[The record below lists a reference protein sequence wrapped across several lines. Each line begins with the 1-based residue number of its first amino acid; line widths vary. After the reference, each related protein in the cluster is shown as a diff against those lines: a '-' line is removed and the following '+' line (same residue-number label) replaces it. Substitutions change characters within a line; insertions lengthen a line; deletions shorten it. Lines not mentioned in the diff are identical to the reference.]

1 MQKTKSLPPFTI
13 WLVCALALT
22 LVTGMAPAPIIAQQT
37 DKSGW
42 QHATRLAVGPVSF
55 GGDDV
60 GTVTVRLTT
69 VQGVPVGGEHIVL
82 FINDQPELHAST
94 APSGIAAFALGP
106 DVATDGTLLRF
117 VFPGDDDHQASIAV
131 QRLHIEPPTEIAEEP
146 DELAQGALELP
157 LLVLSLPKLAPRLWD
172 LPQRTAVQHLFT
184 NLEVPSGFTGG
195 MAETSA
201 QPATE
206 TGAGTGLEIASG
218 AIAPDWQ
225 QPSSSRVVPPA
236 LTKSILAPDAFAAAI
251 APPKADNSA
260 AASAAAS
267 ENSSASG
274 STDNG
279 ASVGAISQRA
289 VRDLAGQPWA
299 AGLLVLASV
308 LVAAPALHL
317 AGRRR
322 VIRFPA
328 SLRPSALFAAIPM
341 PAWYVMRVASIGI
354 AVGLAITLVLRPQT
368 GLFLFWRVVIPVL
381 PLLFFLAP
389 ALWRNIC
396 PMAALNQAPRLF
408 HFTRGLPT
416 PRWLQNYSYVIAASL
431 FLILAS
437 TRKVLFNTNGLALA
451 VMILCALGGA
461 LLMGAV
467 FRGKSGWCSSICPL
481 LPIQRV
487 YGQTAFV
494 TVPHRHCQPCL
505 GCTRNCFDLSPRNAL
520 LADLHDDMPH
530 FAGQRKVFAGIFLG
544 FILGFFLMP
553 DAATLAVWQVYA
565 ILALAS
571 LVSLGSFFLLESI
584 FRVSAHKLIVL
595 YGAAALTAF
604 YWFNAPGL
612 AGLVAA
618 PPPAWLV
625 ALLRASVLALAGLW
639 VVRTFRKETEYAAQ
653 VQADRLAVHVPTA
666 DLLASAAVVAGPAA
680 AGQAVSA
687 PSVPMVTVEPEGT
700 RIAVSG
706 NRTLLEIIEQQ
717 GLEIEAGCRMGL
729 CGADPICVL
738 KGMEN
743 LSKCGDDERTTL
755 ERLGLAPNTRMACM
769 ARVRGDVSVGL
780 KPAKPDV
787 FRTSIVTGFPYD
799 KSVERVVIIGNGIAG
814 VTAADHIRRRHPK
827 CEIHLVGRE
836 RHHLYNRM
844 GITRL
849 IYGRSAMQGLY
860 LLPEQWYED
869 FNVTCWLNTQVTAV
883 DSTAQQVTLG
893 TGETLPYDRLILT
906 TGSQSFVPPIEGFG
920 MPGTFVLRTA
930 DDAMAIRTY
939 VQEYTCRQAVVAGGG
954 LLGLEAAYGLHKLG
968 IAVTVLERS
977 SALLSRQLDAQGA
990 AFLAAQLA
998 KMGITVLLEAEVAA
1012 VKAGGDGAERSHPGT
1027 LTLKDGRTLPCDL
1040 LLVAAG
1046 IRADLELAQRAGI
1059 MTNRGIV
1066 VDAQMRTSNPY
1077 IYAAGDVVEFD
1088 GALEG
1093 LWPAAVSQGT
1103 IAAANAV
1110 AAPGASLQAY
1120 APAAPV
1126 TTLKVAG
1133 VDLTTIGRFEAVG
1146 SDELTIAL
1154 AEHATNK
1161 YRKLVIA
1168 GGKIAGAILL
1178 GYPEDAAG
1186 VTEAVRQKLDV
1197 TNQLEALRSGDWS
1210 GLRKLVD

>member
-1 MQKTKSLPPFTI
+1 MHKPKSLPLITI
-13 WLVCALALT
+13 WLGCALT
-22 LVTGMAPAPIIAQQT
+22 LVAVMALIAAPAPINAQQT
-37 DKSGW
+37 DKSNW
-42 QHATRLAVGPVSF
+42 QHATRLTAGPVTF
-55 GGDDV
+55 GGDNV
-60 GTVTVRLTT
+60 GTATVRLTT
-69 VQGVPVGGEHIVL
+69 VQGIPVGGEHIVL
-82 FINDQPELHAST
+82 FVNDRAELHATT

-106 DVATDGTLLRF
+106 EVATDGSVLRF
-117 VFPGDDDHQASIAV
+117 VFPGDDDHQASIAI
-131 QRLHIEPPTEIAEEP
+131 QRLHVEPPMELTEEP
-146 DELAQGALELP
+146 EELAQGALELP
-157 LLVLSLPKLAPRLWD
+157 LLVLSLPQLAPRLWD
-172 LPQRTAVQHLFT
+172 LPQRVAVQHLFT
-184 NLEVPSGFTGG
+184 NLELPSDFAASATAPG
-195 MAETSA
+195 A
-201 QPATE
+201 QPETE
-206 TGAGTGLEIASG
+206 TGAGADLEAGSRVP
-218 AIAPDWQ
+218 APDWQ
-225 QPSSSRVVPPA
+225 HTGSSEAAIPAPSSLV
-236 LTKSILAPDAFAAAI
+236 LAPDALAAALP
-251 APPKADNSA
+251 APQNSVSPSA
-260 AASAAAS
+260 NDSTGTGASAG
-267 ENSSASG
+267 E
-274 STDNG
+274 
-279 ASVGAISQRA
+279 ISQH
-289 VRDLAGQPWA
+289 VIQDLARQPWA

-308 LVAAPALHL
+308 LIAAPALHL

-322 VIRFPA
+322 VIWFPA
-328 SLRPSALFAAIPM
+328 SLRPSALFAAITM
-341 PAWYVMRVASIGI
+341 PAWYAMRVVSVGI

-368 GLFLFWRVVIPVL
+368 GLFLFWRVVIPAL

-396 PMAALNQAPRLF
+396 PMAALNQAPRVF

-437 TRKVLFNTNGLALA
+437 TRKVLFNTDGPALA
-451 VMILCALGGA
+451 ILIMCALGGA
-461 LLMGAV
+461 LMMGVV

-584 FRVSAHKLIVL
+584 FRISAHKLIVL

-612 AGLVAA
+612 AGLVAT

-625 ALLRASVLALAGLW
+625 ALLRTAVLMLAALW
-639 VVRTFRKETEYAAQ
+639 VVRTFRKETEYVAQ
-653 VQADRLAVHVPTA
+653 VQADQLAVHVPTSE
-666 DLLASAAVVAGPAA
+666 LLASAGAIMGSAVGPVV
-680 AGQAVSA
+680 GPPGA
-687 PSVPMVTVEPEGT
+687 PLVTVEPEGT

-706 NRTLLEIIEQQ
+706 SRTLLEIIEQQ
-717 GLEIEAGCRMGL
+717 GMEIEAGCRMGL

-869 FNVTCWLNTQVTAV
+869 FNVTCWLNTQVTGV

-893 TGETLPYDRLILT
+893 TGETLAYDRLILT

-920 MPGTFVLRTA
+920 VPGTFVLRTA

-939 VQEYTCRQAVVAGGG
+939 VQEYACRQAVVAGGG
-954 LLGLEAAYGLHKLG
+954 LLGLGGSLRFAQAGDGRHRAGAIACAAVAAARPAG
-968 IAVTVLERS
+968 RS
-977 SALLSRQLDAQGA
+977 LFGCPAGTDGHHDPARNGSCGGEGGSRRRDRTHSPRYNRAAGRPESALRPAACGSRNSGRSCLGAVRRRQDKPRHRGGRPDAHLRSLHLRGRGCRRVRRRAGGALAGCGKPRDNRGGECSRRPRGAAASVRARSPGHDAQG
-990 AFLAAQLA
+990 
-998 KMGITVLLEAEVAA
+998 GRRRPDHHRA
-1012 VKAGGDGAERSHPGT
+1012 V
-1027 LTLKDGRTLPCDL
+1027 
-1040 LLVAAG
+1040 
-1046 IRADLELAQRAGI
+1046 
-1059 MTNRGIV
+1059 
-1066 VDAQMRTSNPY
+1066 
-1077 IYAAGDVVEFD
+1077 
-1088 GALEG
+1088 
-1093 LWPAAVSQGT
+1093 
-1103 IAAANAV
+1103 
-1110 AAPGASLQAY
+1110 
-1120 APAAPV
+1120 
-1126 TTLKVAG
+1126 
-1133 VDLTTIGRFEAVG
+1133 
-1146 SDELTIAL
+1146 
-1154 AEHATNK
+1154 
-1161 YRKLVIA
+1161 
-1168 GGKIAGAILL
+1168 
-1178 GYPEDAAG
+1178 
-1186 VTEAVRQKLDV
+1186 
-1197 TNQLEALRSGDWS
+1197 
-1210 GLRKLVD
+1210 

>member
-1 MQKTKSLPPFTI
+1 MQKPKFLPLHTI
-13 WLVCALALT
+13 WLVCALTLT
-22 LVTGMAPAPIIAQQT
+22 LAAGMAPAPVNAQQT
-37 DKSGW
+37 DKSSW
-42 QHATRLAVGPVSF
+42 QHATRLTAGPLTF
-55 GGDDV
+55 GGDNI

-69 VQGVPVGGEHIVL
+69 VQGVPVGGEQVVL
-82 FINDQPELHAST
+82 FVDDHDELHATT

-106 DVATDGTLLRF
+106 DVALDGSILRF

-131 QRLHIEPPTEIAEEP
+131 QRLHVEPPAETTEEP
-146 DELAQGALELP
+146 DEAPRGALELP
-157 LLVLSLPKLAPRLWD
+157 LLVLSLPQLAPRLWD
-172 LPQRTAVQHLFT
+172 SPPRTAIQQLFT
-184 NLEVPSGFTGG
+184 NLQVPSDFTAHMPEADGRAE
-195 MAETSA
+195 AETDAEGELS
-201 QPATE
+201 
-206 TGAGTGLEIASG
+206 
-218 AIAPDWQ
+218 
-225 QPSSSRVVPPA
+225 
-236 LTKSILAPDAFAAAI
+236 TKLVLAPDTLAAI
-251 APPKADNSA
+251 TTPPQPSEGVNESADKGANNSTAPSAAGGIVDSAADNLSA
-260 AASAAAS
+260 GEIA
-267 ENSSASG
+267 
-274 STDNG
+274 
-279 ASVGAISQRA
+279 QYA
-289 VRDLAGQPWA
+289 VRDLAGQPWV

-322 VIRFPA
+322 VIWFPA
-328 SLRPSALFAAIPM
+328 ALRPSAIFAAIPM
-341 PAWYVMRVASIGI
+341 PAWYAMRVVSIGM
-354 AVGLAITLVLRPQT
+354 AVGLAVTLVLRPET
-368 GLFLFWRVVIPVL
+368 GLFLFWRVFIPVL
-381 PLLFFLAP
+381 PLLFFIAP

-396 PMAALNQAPRLF
+396 PMAALNQAPRVF
-408 HFTRGLPT
+408 HFTRGLQT

-431 FLILAS
+431 FLLLAS
-437 TRKVLFNTNGLALA
+437 TRKVIFNTNGLALA
-451 VMILCALGGA
+451 VLILCALGGA

-530 FAGQRKVFAGIFLG
+530 FAGQRKVFAGILLG
-544 FILGFFLMP
+544 FIFGFFLMP
-553 DAATLAVWQVYA
+553 DAATLAIWQVYA

-584 FRVSAHKLIVL
+584 FRVSAHKLIVV
-595 YGAAALTAF
+595 YGAAALSAF

-612 AGLVAA
+612 VGLVAA

-625 ALLRASVLALAGLW
+625 ALLRASVLAMAGLW
-639 VVRTFRKETEYAAQ
+639 VVRTFRKETEYVAQ
-653 VQADRLAVHVPTA
+653 VAAERASIHVTTA
-666 DLLASAAVVAGPAA
+666 DLLASAGAVGGTAGVLTATRPAA
-680 AGQAVSA
+680 PV
-687 PSVPMVTVEPEGT
+687 VTVEPEGT
-700 RIAVSG
+700 RIAVTG

-738 KGMEN
+738 KGMEH

-769 ARVRGDVSVGL
+769 ARVRGDVSIGL
-780 KPAKPDV
+780 KPAKPDIY
-787 FRTSIVTGFPYD
+787 RSSIVTGFPYD
-799 KSVERVVIIGNGIAG
+799 RSVERVVIIGNGIAG
-814 VTAADHIRRRHPK
+814 VTAADHIRRRHPR

-869 FNVTCWLNTQVTAV
+869 FNITCWLNTQVTAV
-883 DSTAQQVTLG
+883 DSAARRVILG
-893 TGETLPYDRLILT
+893 TGETLEYDRLILT
-906 TGSQSFVPPIEGFG
+906 TGSQSFVPPIGGFG

-939 VQEYTCRQAVVAGGG
+939 VQEQACRQAVVAGGG

-977 SALLSRQLDAQGA
+977 PALLTRQLDPQGA
-990 AFLAAQLA
+990 EFLAAQLA
-998 KMGITVLLEAEVAA
+998 QMGITVLLEAEAVA
-1012 VKAGGDGAERSHPGT
+1012 VSGTQEEQGGRVHPGK
-1027 LTLKDGRTLPCDL
+1027 LALKDGRTLPCDL

-1059 MTNRGIV
+1059 KINRGIV
-1066 VDAQMRTSNPY
+1066 VDAEMRTSDPH
-1077 IYAAGDVVEFD
+1077 IYAAGDVIEF
-1088 GALEG
+1088 GGTLEG

-1103 IAAANAV
+1103 IAATNAV
-1110 AAPGASLQAY
+1110 AAEGAPRPSY
-1120 APAAPV
+1120 APTAPV

-1133 VDLTTIGRFEAVG
+1133 IDLTSIGRFEA
-1146 SDELTIAL
+1146 SSRDEVTIAL
-1154 AEHATNK
+1154 PESENNK
-1161 YRKLVIA
+1161 YRKLVVTD
-1168 GGKIAGAILL
+1168 GQIAGAILI
-1178 GYPEDAAG
+1178 GYPEEAAG
-1186 VTEAVRQKLDV
+1186 VTEAVRQKLNV
-1197 TNQLEALRSGDWS
+1197 TNQLPSLRAGDWS
-1210 GLRKLVD
+1210 GLRKLVE